1 MKPYIHII
9 FLLLSLPSLSQS
21 QLPVI
26 LANSK
31 TVAIRDGDYFD
42 KNAWSLSPKTRPDVY
57 TTDRTRKT
65 KWVIFYT
72 DIDSIKVKV
81 KPGSQFNFIV
91 LLNGKDSCYT
101 QINSA
106 IPPEIKL
113 GNHKNTHDTI
123 PFNLTSYNAIHV
135 QSVINDRDTLNL
147 HFDLGSFDFH
157 ITKEAILKKT
167 KLLTNQP
174 EALAGKAIPNYNHL
188 EKVFKIQIG
197 NLVFNNPELMP
208 TSLTAHEMDG
218 RFGWNI
224 FEGKVIEL
232 DFEKSLLIVHS
243 SLPKGMHDY
252 HRSNIHFIHS
262 FLCVEAYL
270 GTGLKKCKG
279 NFLMDTGADQAMM
292 LDSTW
297 FHDQHIPME
306 FKLIKTTI
314 FRDPRGQK
322 FESKT
327 VLSPFLFINGFP
339 LTGIPTALLGSKN
352 PTSLELNYFGNE
364 LLKRFNTIIDLKKDH
379 IFLKA
384 NSLTNLPW
392 KS

>member
-1 MKPYIHII
+1 MKKII
-9 FLLLSLPSLSQS
+9 IGLFLLVSLSSFSQS
-21 QLPVI
+21 KLPVI
-26 LANSK
+26 IANSK
-31 TVAIRDGDYFD
+31 TVAIRDGDYLD
-42 KNAWSLSPKTRPDVY
+42 KNAWSLSPKIRPDVY
-57 TTDRTRKT
+57 TADRTRNT

-81 KPGSQFNFIV
+81 KPGTQFNFIV

-123 PFNLTSYNAIHV
+123 PFKLTSYNAIHV
-135 QSVINDRDTLNL
+135 QSVINDRDTVNL
-147 HFDLGSFDFH
+147 HFDLSSFDFH
-157 ITKEAILKKT
+157 LTKDAILKKT
-167 KLLTNQP
+167 RLLSNQP
-174 EALAGKAIPNYNHL
+174 DALMGKSIPNYNRMD
-188 EKVFKIQIG
+188 KVFKIQIG

-232 DFEKSLLIVHS
+232 DYEKSLLIVHS
-243 SLPKGMHDY
+243 SLPKGIRGY
-252 HRSNIHFIHS
+252 HRSTIHFIRS
-262 FLCVEAYL
+262 FPCVEALL
-270 GTGLKKCKG
+270 GTAHKKYKG
-279 NFLMDTGADQAMM
+279 NFIMDTGADQAMM

-297 FHDQHIPME
+297 LHDQHIPLD

-314 FRDPRGQK
+314 FRDPKGQK

-327 VLSPFLFINGFP
+327 VLIPSIFMYGFS

-352 PTSLELNYFGNE
+352 PTGIAINYFGNE
-364 LLKRFNTIIDLKKDH
+364 LLKRFNTIIDLKNDH
-379 IFLKA
+379 IYLKT
-384 NSLTNLPW
+384 NSLTYLPW